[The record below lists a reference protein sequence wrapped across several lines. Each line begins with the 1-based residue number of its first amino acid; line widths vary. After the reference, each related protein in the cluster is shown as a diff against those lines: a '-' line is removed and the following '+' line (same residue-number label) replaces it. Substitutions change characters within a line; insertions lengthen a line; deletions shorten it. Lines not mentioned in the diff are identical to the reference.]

1 MFKVRACA
9 VMCDDRRIVVEK
21 EPSVFSLPCV
31 ELEDDL
37 TPEELLK
44 RHLARAVKS
53 RVFVNE
59 VHGTMIDREQRNLYL
74 LYSVECLAT
83 LSQDLLSKNL
93 TLIDFSLLQEVTV
106 EPAGIL
112 SLIQKNTSGELLR
125 LKSIVEKSID
135 NCPWV
140 ERHLFSQAVSDLV
153 SEIDELEEA
162 LSTRQERL
170 IAAELGDVLYD
181 AMLAVWIFCR
191 DNNCNPSSVLRAVAN
206 KISWRKPWLF
216 ENTQISLEEAE
227 GIWQDRK
234 SME

>member
-9 VMCDDRRIVVEK
+9 IMCDDRRIVLEK
-21 EPSVFSLPCV
+21 ESSRFLLPCV
-31 ELEDDL
+31 ELGDSL
-37 TPEELLK
+37 TPEELLE
-44 RHLARAVKS
+44 RHLAKAVKS
-53 RVFVNE
+53 RVCVNE
-59 VHGTMIDREQRNLYL
+59 AHGTLIDREQRNLYL
-74 LYSVECLAT
+74 LYSVECLTT
-83 LSQDLLSKNL
+83 LNQDILSKNL
-93 TLIDFSLLQEVTV
+93 VLVEFSALREAPV
-106 EPAGIL
+106 EPAGVL
-112 SLIQKNTSGELLR
+112 SLIHKNTSGELLR
-125 LKSIVEKSID
+125 LKSIVERSIN

-162 LSTRQERL
+162 LSMRQED
-170 IAAELGDVLYD
+170 IVAAELGDVLYD

-191 DNNCNPSSVLRAVAN
+191 DNNCNPSSVLRAVGN